1 MAPPYYP
8 HPTYHHKYPSQ
19 DVNNPYS
26 PSTPVSS
33 APHPTDGA
41 QPLPSDPSQP
51 DYQAYFSSLIIE
63 SYKHPSV
70 HSSSTSERKEDSSQA
85 HPDLQQ
91 WQETPA
97 SGLSGGQSAA
107 HSSSSDTEVP
117 VQTGVPPLQPPTHAF
132 SQYYH
137 YYHHPKIPLPDPP
150 DDPDPAVQ
158 VVPEINSHIP
168 NSAELP
174 LSIHHSDQNRPN
186 LDQFFKP
193 GSESSS
199 PPSAPSANTPEMFY
213 LPQPYP
219 YHFYSYF
226 PYFAKGEAKTLIL
239 HNSET
244 DVKPDFSAHENMKL
258 TTSAHS
264 ESSDIDANNNLHPQ
278 PDEMTPPQINS
289 PDFKH
294 LVSASDGVAEEEP
307 PKPDTV
313 RDEPHAFPNL
323 QPSYYLPP
331 YPYYYFLYYP
341 YYQKYEPESFHGA
354 SSRLSSTLSKDPS
367 KPSPEA
373 ASSSLPH
380 SSFHKPQTTILP
392 TKPVYDTS
400 HVPVLPYFYY
410 YHPYYRPKTNE
421 DKQEVHSAGLMN
433 SKSESHPSSASDH
446 SEGVLWPHA
455 AGASSNLDP
464 DVSEELH
471 YKPVE
476 HQDGKAVEER
486 LDHEMNGK

>member
-1 MAPPYYP
+1 MM
-8 HPTYHHKYPSQ
+8 
-19 DVNNPYS
+19 
-26 PSTPVSS
+26 
-33 APHPTDGA
+33 
-41 QPLPSDPSQP
+41 
-51 DYQAYFSSLIIE
+51 E
-63 SYKHPSV
+63 SYQRPSG
-70 HSSSTSERKEDSSQA
+70 HSSPTSESRMEDSNRV

-107 HSSSSDTEVP
+107 HSPSSDTEVQ
-117 VQTGVPPLQPPTHAF
+117 VQTGVPPFQPPTHAF

-150 DDPDPAVQ
+150 EDPDPAVQ
-158 VVPEINSHIP
+158 VVSEIIPHIP
-168 NSAELP
+168 HSAVLP
-174 LSIHHSDQNRPN
+174 LSIHHADQNRPN

-199 PPSAPSANTPEMFY
+199 PPPAPSANTPEMFH

-219 YHFYSYF
+219 YHFFSYF
-226 PYFAKGEAKTLIL
+226 PYFAKGEAK
-239 HNSET
+239 
-244 DVKPDFSAHENMKL
+244 PDLSAYENITL

-264 ESSDIDANNNLHPQ
+264 ESPDIDANNNLHSFDNQPQ
-278 PDEMTPPQINS
+278 PDQMTPPQING

-294 LVSASDGVAEEEP
+294 PPVSASGGANAEVEP

-313 RDEPHAFPNL
+313 RPPAFPNL
-323 QPSYYLPP
+323 SPSYYLPH

-341 YYQKYEPESFHGA
+341 YYRKYEPENFHGA

-367 KPSPEA
+367 KTSPEA
-373 ASSSLPH
+373 ASSLQH

-392 TKPVYDTS
+392 TKPVYGVS

-421 DKQEVHSAGLMN
+421 DKQEVHSAGLMS
-433 SKSESHPSSASDH
+433 SKSESHLSSASDH
-446 SEGVLWPHA
+446 SEGVLWSRA
-455 AGASSNLDP
+455 TGASSSLEPD

-471 YKPVE
+471 YNPVE
-476 HQDGKAVEER
+476 HQDGKAVGER
-486 LDHEMNGK
+486 SDHEMKGKW